1 MSREVVE
8 VVAKLD
14 FGAIDGSKYPM
25 IVQEEPRRFEYE
37 DNVGYNIGLMTLD
50 SNSPLYLKPVKV
62 KLVKDEDPQLEVGD
76 QVRVEYDE
84 ENSTLYAS
92 TRQGSTFASVEIS
105 LKVKEIKKATGSHA
119 TRDSQ

>member
-14 FGAIDGSKYPM
+14 FSAIDGSKYPM

-37 DNVGYNIGLMTLD
+37 DNVGYNIGLMSLD
-50 SNSPLYLKPVKV
+50 TESPLYLKPVKV

-84 ENSTLYAS
+84 ESSTLYAS

-105 LKVKEIKKATGSHA
+105 LKVKEIKKATGGNA

>member
-1 MSREVVE
+1 MSREVVA

-14 FGAIDGSKYPM
+14 FSAISGEKYPM

-105 LKVKEIKKATGSHA
+105 LKVKEIKKATGGNA

>member
-1 MSREVVE
+1 MS
-8 VVAKLD
+8 LD
-14 FGAIDGSKYPM
+14 T
-25 IVQEEPRRFEYE
+25 E
-37 DNVGYNIGLMTLD
+37 
-50 SNSPLYLKPVKV
+50 SPLYLKPVKV

-84 ENSTLYAS
+84 EASTLYAS

-105 LKVKEIKKATGSHA
+105 LKVKEIKKATGGNA

>member
-1 MSREVVE
+1 MSKEVVQ

-14 FGAIDGSKYPM
+14 FSGIDGSKYPM

-37 DNVGYNIGLMTLD
+37 ESVGYNIGLMSLD
-50 SNSPLYLKPVKV
+50 TDSPLYLKPVKV
-62 KLVKDEDPQLEVGD
+62 KLMKDEDPQLEVGD
-76 QVRVEYDE
+76 QVKVEYDE
-84 ENSTLYAS
+84 ESSTLYAS

-105 LKVKEIKKATGSHA
+105 LKAKSIKKATGSHA